1 MINYKW
7 VKHIFK
13 ESVTLDN
20 GRTQIRQVVTICLLN
35 TDSGLYLVSPF
46 TDFISKN
53 YSLKKTT
60 TQVAA
65 VNVVISFLNYVY
77 LSRDKSIENVQYQD
91 GIDFLNSKDVCKKTK
106 KSYANYLS
114 NFYRYLYKNEILRVS
129 NDVDINHLFV
139 DDYKNRIDKNKP
151 DVLHQIKVGYLP
163 IFLQIAQ
170 DVTPEIALG
179 VYLQCFG
186 GLRCSEI
193 VSLEYSNIAFSE
205 KENGIRTMYLNLK
218 DKDLRPDLESAFIA
232 KTKVNRKQ
240 GIIPAF
246 GNMLFEFYNLHKKRY
261 KINGISAIFIDEN
274 GNPMTAKTYG
284 RKFQNFKK
292 EFIKRLSSSDLVS
305 AKGYAVSLSNYRWGT
320 HICRGIFSNL
330 VAAHSRN
337 ISEIAI
343 WRGDK
348 SLSSSLAYLNDSQSV
363 ANHVIAALDLLYSGG
378 YVYEK

>member
-77 LSRDKSIENVQYQD
+77 LSRNKCIENIQYQD
-91 GIDFLNSKDVCKKTK
+91 GIDFLNSKNVCKKTK
-106 KSYANYLS
+106 QSYANYLS

-151 DVLHQIKVGYLP
+151 DVLHQIKVSYLP
-163 IFLQIAQ
+163 IFFQIAQ

-179 VYLQCFG
+179 VYLQCLG

-218 DKDLRPDLESAFIA
+218 DNDLRPDLESAFIA
-232 KTKVNRKQ
+232 KTKINRKQ

-246 GNMLFEFYNLHKKRY
+246 GNMLFEFYNYHKNHY
-261 KINGISAIFIDEN
+261 KLNGISAIFIDEN
-274 GNPMTAKTYG
+274 GNPMTAKTYA

-305 AKGYAVSLSNYRWGT
+305 AKE
-320 HICRGIFSNL
+320 
-330 VAAHSRN
+330 
-337 ISEIAI
+337 IST
-343 WRGDK
+343 
-348 SLSSSLAYLNDSQSV
+348 N
-363 ANHVIAALDLLYSGG
+363 
-378 YVYEK
+378 